1 MFLEAVGVTGWFS
14 GGCGGPRARWL
25 SGGLIEV
32 EGEGAPTKKLPAAV
46 EQWGAEISAASK
58 KYDLWPHLVA
68 GFMATESGGQQHA
81 KTWCCYGLMGL
92 LASDNPNKDTTAN
105 SLAGRHVTPSELLND
120 TMLNVD
126 LGAKLI
132 SQLLDKYGDNP
143 IKVAASYN
151 AGSPKCGAGK
161 CSAPNRFNLVA
172 DCDSKGVAVDYVTRI
187 IAYSNEASGKKFVGA
202 SALSPSRAALWI
214 VGGAVVIGAA
224 AFAVSKGVIR

>member
-1 MFLEAVGVTGWFS
+1 MFLDAVGATGWFS

-68 GFMATESGGQQHA
+68 GFMATESGGDKNA
-81 KTWCCYGLMGL
+81 KSFCCYGLMGL
-92 LASDNPNKDTTAN
+92 LPATASWV
-105 SLAGRHVTPSELLND
+105 AGRSVSPSELLED

-151 AGSPKCGAGK
+151 AGSPKCGRGK
-161 CSAPNRFNLVA
+161 CAEPNRFNLVA

-202 SALSPSRAALWI
+202 LATPSRAALWI
-214 VGGAVVIGAA
+214 VGGVAVVGAVAYA
-224 AFAVSKGVIR
+224 ASKGVIR